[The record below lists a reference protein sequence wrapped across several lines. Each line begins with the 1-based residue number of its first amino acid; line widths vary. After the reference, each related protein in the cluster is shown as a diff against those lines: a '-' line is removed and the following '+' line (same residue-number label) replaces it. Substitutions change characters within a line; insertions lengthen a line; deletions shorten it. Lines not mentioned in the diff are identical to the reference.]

1 MKNKFC
7 VLILFVVIL
16 VLSAEAKDNK
26 VDVDFSKLNSMVAY
40 SGLFDM
46 MIHPEQYLGK
56 TIRIKGQYDSAQD
69 PDTGT
74 TFFGVVVMDASMCC
88 ATGLDFVLKDKY
100 KYPDDY
106 PELGAVVTVTGKFER
121 YVEGEDTYYHLT
133 NADLLKQ

>member
-7 VLILFVVIL
+7 VLILFVVML
-16 VLSAEAKDNK
+16 VSSAEAKDNK

-74 TFFGVVVMDASMCC
+74 TFFG
-88 ATGLDFVLKDKY
+88 KDKY